1 MCLVSVGQ
9 LVGAVGGQDARER
22 GNGARAQYAPYSLSP
37 ATLSPLLGVPVT
49 RTAAEQVL
57 VRISRVDV
65 LEAEEDAWAALLGD
79 QDD

>member
-1 MCLVSVGQ
+1 
-9 LVGAVGGQDARER
+9 
-22 GNGARAQYAPYSLSP
+22 
-37 ATLSPLLGVPVT
+37 VT